1 MEGYPGARFGFAD
14 VPLLNPLASSG
25 LGELPRVQAGS
36 VADAA
41 IICLSWRRKMKWA
54 APRIVEVPVGMEI
67 NMYACANRAQ
77 VKRQ

>member
-1 MEGYPGARFGFAD
+1 
-14 VPLLNPLASSG
+14 
-25 LGELPRVQAGS
+25 VQAGS

-67 NMYACANRAQ
+67 NMYACASRAQ
-77 VKRQ
+77 VKTQ